1 MSRRVLWPA
10 IAVFLALSSLTAQAQ
25 DDDGIPGESYHWQA
39 QLRGLYVSPL
49 NEHRPLGVDL
59 SSAVAG
65 ELAGEW
71 LFMPR
76 WSTEIA
82 LASPANLDLRG
93 VPGTVR
99 LLTQTWTVKYYFPS
113 VAVGSLIPYVGTGIY
128 HSTASRVGTTAGID
142 VGNPGFGWV
151 LQAGFTYALA
161 QNVFV
166 SADVRY
172 LDNLEPELLVD
183 GSNSGHIGI
192 DPIVAGV
199 GIGLRF

>member
-1 MSRRVLWPA
+1 MRICRRVLWPA
-10 IAVFLALSSLTAQAQ
+10 IAVFLALSSLSAQAE
-25 DDDGIPGESYHWQA
+25 DESVPGESYHWQV

-49 NEHRPLGVDL
+49 NEHRPLNVNLNG
-59 SSAVAG
+59 APAG
-65 ELAGEW
+65 ELVGEW

-82 LASPANLDLRG
+82 AASPADLDLRG
-93 VPGTVR
+93 GPGAVR

-128 HSTASRVGTTAGID
+128 HSSTTRAGTVFAVGSA
-142 VGNPGFGWV
+142 GFGWA
-151 LQAGFTYALA
+151 LQAGCTFALA
-161 QNVFV
+161 ENVFV

-172 LDNLEPELLVD
+172 LDNLEPEVLVA
-183 GSNSGHIGI
+183 GTSSGHIGV
-192 DPIVAGV
+192 DPVVAGI